1 MEQQNHSQR
10 KYNDD
15 LDTVILD
22 GVMNLEVEEELR
34 EKNETEVVDYQRRWK
49 EDHQKRIDWSI
60 EL

>member
-22 GVMNLEVEEELR
+22 GVMSLEVEEELR
-34 EKNETEVVDYQRRWK
+34 EKNEIKVVDYQRR
-49 EDHQKRIDWSI
+49 
-60 EL
+60 

>member
-34 EKNETEVVDYQRRWK
+34 EKEESRLRLSLCALFIRQETK
-49 EDHQKRIDWSI
+49 KSI
-60 EL
+60 SLI

>member
-10 KYNDD
+10 KYSDD

-34 EKNETEVVDYQRRWK
+34 EKNEIKVVDYQRR
-49 EDHQKRIDWSI
+49 
-60 EL
+60 